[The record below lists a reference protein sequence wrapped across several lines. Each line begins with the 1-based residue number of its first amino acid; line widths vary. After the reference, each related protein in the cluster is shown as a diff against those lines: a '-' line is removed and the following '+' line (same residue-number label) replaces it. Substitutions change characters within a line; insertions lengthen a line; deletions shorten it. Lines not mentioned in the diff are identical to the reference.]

1 MGVALRRRQF
11 LQLSSAAGAL
21 ILFVPSVA
29 LAKANGGQIGHYVR
43 IAPDNSLIIRTATT
57 EIGQGTNTSV
67 PMLIVEELDYPFE
80 RATIENF
87 TPPFSRNAEGRMSID
102 AFADG
107 AGGST
112 AIWDSYD
119 GARQAGAKVRRLLMD
134 EAAARWGVAVDAVAT
149 EAGHVVRT
157 GTRQRF
163 TYGELAGG
171 AAARPLP
178 ADQPLK
184 PRTEHKLIGTPQ
196 KQKAARAI
204 VTGAPLFGID
214 QRLDGMLY
222 AVMLRSPFLD
232 GELKS
237 LDDSKARAMP
247 GVRAIVQLPRPA
259 LGSPFR
265 NQNLA
270 AGVAVVADSF
280 WRAKTARDALVAEW
294 IPGPSRENSPETY
307 AAARAALNRGE
318 ATVLRGKGDVAAAF
332 ATAAKVVEATYEL
345 PMVAH
350 AHLEPQTVIAH
361 VAGDRARIITST
373 QQPVACAV
381 AAAAALGIPESN
393 VDLTPARCGG
403 GFGRRLFTDMVV
415 EAALI
420 AKSVP
425 VPVKLMWTRE
435 CEMAA
440 DFYRPGG
447 VHRLRAALGA
457 DGRPT
462 GWHHQAATQSMM
474 YRQRADM
481 KPADYARLEVF
492 PDDMPG
498 GQTPN
503 QRVDYLLMDS
513 AAPRGFWRAPGHNN
527 TAFVQQCFVDECAEA
542 AGQDPL
548 DYRLML
554 LGQPREVPWEG
565 HGGPVLDTGRMA
577 AVLRLAADKAGWRA
591 PLARPRGRGLAVH
604 FSFGT
609 YVAHVVDVTMRDGG
623 AFSVDRVVSAIDC
636 GIAVN
641 PNGIA
646 MQNEGAINDALST
659 ALGQAITI
667 RDGHVEQA
675 NFDTYEMMRIDRAAC
690 TIETHIVASDKPPRG
705 MGEPALPPFAP
716 ALVNAL
722 YAATGKRVRTL
733 PIGNQLA

>member
-1 MGVALRRRQF
+1 MGIELPRRQF

-21 ILFVPSVA
+21 VLFMPSA
-29 LAKANGGQIGHYVR
+29 TFAKTPGGQIGHYVR
-43 IAPDNSLIIRTATT
+43 IAPDNGVTIRTATT
-57 EIGQGTNTSV
+57 EIGQGTNTSI

-80 RATIENF
+80 RVTIENF
-87 TPPFSRNAEGRMSID
+87 TPPFSRNAEGRMTID

-119 GARQAGAKVRRLLMD
+119 GARQAGAKVRRLLME
-134 EAAARWGVAVDAVAT
+134 EAASRWGIAVEQVSTADGYVL
-149 EAGHVVRT
+149 RT

-184 PRTEHKLIGTPQ
+184 PRAEHRLIGQPQ

-204 VTGAPLFGID
+204 VTGEPLFGID
-214 QRLDGMLY
+214 QKLDGMLY
-222 AVMLRSPFLD
+222 AVVQRSPFLD

-247 GVRAIVQLPRPA
+247 GVRAIVRLPRPA
-259 LGSPFR
+259 LDSAFR

-294 IPGPSRENSPETY
+294 TPGPRRESSSDTY
-307 AAARAALNRGE
+307 AAARAALDRGE
-318 ATVLRGKGDVAAAF
+318 GTVLRNTGDIAAAF
-332 ATAAKVVEATYEL
+332 ATATKVVEATYEV

-361 VAGDRARIITST
+361 VSGDRARIITST

-381 AAAAALGIPESN
+381 AAAAALGIPEAN
-393 VDLTPARCGG
+393 VEVTPTRCGG

-415 EAALI
+415 EAVLI
-420 AKSVP
+420 AKAVP
-425 VPVKLMWTRE
+425 APVKLMWTRE
-435 CEMAA
+435 CEMAT

-462 GWHHQAATQSMM
+462 GWHHQAGTQSMM
-474 YRQRADM
+474 YRQRANM
-481 KPADYARLEVF
+481 KPTDYAQLEVF

-503 QRVDYLLMDS
+503 QRVDYLLMAS
-513 AAPRGFWRAPGHNN
+513 AAPRGYWRAPGHNN

-542 AGQDPL
+542 AGIDPL
-548 DYRLML
+548 RYRLML
-554 LGQPREVPWEG
+554 LGEPREVKWEG

-577 AVLRLAADKAGWRA
+577 AVLRLAADKAGWGE
-591 PLARPRGRGLAVH
+591 PLARPRGRGIAVH

-609 YVAHVVDVTMRDGG
+609 YVAHVVDVTVKAGG
-623 AFSVDRVVSAIDC
+623 AFSVDRVVSAVDC

-641 PNGIA
+641 PNGVA

-667 RDGHVEQA
+667 RDGQVEQA
-675 NFDTYEMMRIDRAAC
+675 NFDSYEMMRIDRAAC
-690 TIETHIVASDKPPRG
+690 TIQTHIVPSDKPPRG

-722 YAATGKRVRTL
+722 YAATGKRIRKL
-733 PIGNQLA
+733 PIGTQLA